1 MYQKNLNQQIISLNI
16 MRKTQIAV
24 IGYNEDWCTGVAKN
38 IAYETEKEIANSG
51 SVLIYGQFGGVM
63 EAGCKGTKDN
73 QGLAIGIFPQDYMKQ
88 FDEGLAKLDPKFQ
101 KDKANLSVNNS
112 TFLKRIST
120 DACVTSY
127 TQTGMFGHLLSAE
140 DQEKFV
146 TASFVKLMMEEK
158 NKLIKQK

>member
-1 MYQKNLNQQIISLNI
+1 MLPI
-16 MRKTQIAV
+16 V
-24 IGYNEDWCTGVAKN
+24 IL
-38 IAYETEKEIANSG
+38 S
-51 SVLIYGQFGGVM
+51 
-63 EAGCKGTKDN
+63 
-73 QGLAIGIFPQDYMKQ
+73 IFSILQVYAQSPSNNTLRTCVDEYMKQ

-101 KDKANLSVNNS
+101 KDKANQSLNNS

-140 DQEKFV
+140 EQEKFV